1 MSCHPTASL
10 PRFCTLSDYTT
21 VLHHFTRYV
30 AAAHARQP
38 ALFADERLPITI
50 HRFRHTYAT
59 TKLRDGVSL
68 PVVRKLL
75 GHQHLQTTLR
85 YAETD
90 LQMMQQEL
98 VAARRRRG
106 KR

>member
-1 MSCHPTASL
+1 M
-10 PRFCTLSDYTT
+10 
-21 VLHHFTRYV
+21 
-30 AAAHARQP
+30 
-38 ALFADERLPITI
+38 PITI

-68 PVVRKLL
+68 PVVRKVL

-85 YAETD
+85 DAETD
-90 LQMMQQEL
+90 LRTMQQEL

-106 KR
+106 HH